1 MRTSLALTCAALLA
15 PMALS
20 APVAAADGGVLI
32 GGGAAITVN
41 GDTRCTLTA
50 IGTDHAGDIVGLTS
64 ASCGGPGSPVAAG
77 WAPGNLGTVTAA
89 DEGLDYAVITFTKSA
104 VTPIPDFAGYPINGI
119 GPDAAPGQWA
129 CKNSQDSGVIC
140 KSVSF
145 APGADPDTTLLHVC
159 GDTDDAGAP
168 VTVNNLLV
176 GMIRGNFPDPGRCP
190 VRVVAGKTVI
200 RKIPLRDQPE
210 ITSINAI
217 VGDLNA
223 RGGPG
228 AGFVPVGSAG

>member
-1 MRTSLALTCAALLA
+1 MGVPAG
-15 PMALS
+15 
-20 APVAAADGGVLI
+20 VAAADGAVLV

-41 GDTRCTLTA
+41 GDTPCTLTT
-50 IGTDHAGDIVGLTS
+50 IGTDHAGDVVGLTS

-77 WAPGNLGTVTAA
+77 WAPGTLGTIATT
-89 DEGLDYAVITFTKSA
+89 DDGLDYAVITFDKAA
-104 VTPIPDFAGYPINGI
+104 VTPIPDFAGFPINGI

-145 APGADPDTTLLHVC
+145 FPGADPDTTLLHIC
-159 GDTDDAGAP
+159 GDVDDAGAP
-168 VTVNNLLV
+168 VTVNGLLV

-190 VRVVAGKTVI
+190 TRRFNGTVWVR
-200 RKIPLRDQPE
+200 RIPLRDRPE

-217 VGDLNA
+217 IGDLNA
-223 RGGPG
+223 HGGPG
-228 AGFVPVGSAG
+228 AGFVPLGG

>member
-1 MRTSLALTCAALLA
+1 MRSSLVGACAALLV

-20 APVAAADGGVLI
+20 SPVAVADGAVLI

-41 GDTRCTLTA
+41 GDTPCTLTT
-50 IGTDHAGDIVGLTS
+50 IGTDHAGDVVGLTS
-64 ASCGGPGSPVAAG
+64 ASCGSPGSAVAAG
-77 WAPGNLGTVTAA
+77 WVAGKLGTVAA
-89 DEGLDYAVITFTKSA
+89 ANDGLDYAVITFDKSA
-104 VTPIPDFAGYPINGI
+104 VTAIPDFAGYSINGV

-159 GDTDDAGAP
+159 GDSDDAGAP
-168 VTVNNLLV
+168 VTIDNLLV

-190 VRVVAGKTVI
+190 VRVATGKTVI
-200 RKIPLRDQPE
+200 RKIPLRDRPE

-217 VGDLNA
+217 VDDLNA